1 MSKAITIQENTY
13 METLLHFQRVSQ
25 LLSWWEED
33 RPDQQVETGR
43 KKGRRRRESGR
54 ERKKTGPGMGL

>member
-1 MSKAITIQENTY
+1 
-13 METLLHFQRVSQ
+13 METLLLFQRVRQ

-33 RPDQQVETGR
+33 WPDQQVETGR